1 LDEITDTNPIMNTDC
16 LKEHHVKEC
25 SIISENIELLKKA
38 RKKEIQE
45 CIFLE
50 VNPNDSVY
58 FDNKIQEEEKRLD
71 RIKDVTWNVSRNQII
86 AMKIKDNQHKSLV
99 FLCQGMSILYPLP
112 QCFIETNTNKYRKYS
127 VIDCLTLREILYRAK
142 VFCDYIDVFLVNDS
156 HGDDKS
162 DVVGKDSPMT
172 KQSITLLFEW
182 EGAAGGL
189 SWDGAN
195 EDPSSLLEKT
205 VVILQRILSNFYNI
219 ESKSLFEGELTKD
232 PWDSILVD
240 IKSLIDSSSLYLDFP
255 SPGSTAYDSEMD
267 QVGDSTTAKKS
278 E

>member
-1 LDEITDTNPIMNTDC
+1 M
-16 LKEHHVKEC
+16 
-25 SIISENIELLKKA
+25 
-38 RKKEIQE
+38 
-45 CIFLE
+45 
-50 VNPNDSVY
+50 
-58 FDNKIQEEEKRLD
+58 
-71 RIKDVTWNVSRNQII
+71 
-86 AMKIKDNQHKSLV
+86 
-99 FLCQGMSILYPLP
+99 
-112 QCFIETNTNKYRKYS
+112 
-127 VIDCLTLREILYRAK
+127 IDCLTLREILYRAK

-172 KQSITLLFEW
+172 KQSITLLLDW
-182 EGAAGGL
+182 LGGRRRTVAGGL